1 MKNVVVFVAAILICA
16 SFNVNGQIR
25 PGLRAGGTQ
34 SGGIQLDYSNPREYE
49 IGEITV
55 TGSEFLDKN
64 SIISI
69 SGLSVGQTVKIPG
82 DAISGAI
89 KKLWN
94 QGILGD
100 VSIFIDKIENNMVYL
115 VIDLKER
122 PRLTRF
128 TFEGLTKTQK
138 SDLEDEIKLIRGRV
152 VTDAVVKNTELIIRK
167 YLQEKGYLNADV
179 RIVQQKD
186 TLLSNSVQLNI
197 VVNKNHKVKVKDI
210 IITGNDLFTDAK
222 LKSRMKKTGEKVR
235 FTLVEDLVSKALGI
249 FKPKEVKEFATS
261 SKPFG
266 WKEFRSYLHDH
277 AKLNIF
283 KSAKF
288 QQAEY
293 ETDKKNIITFYNS
306 KGYRDAEIVADS
318 IVKGDKTI
326 DIHLTVEPGR
336 RYYFGDI
343 RWSGN
348 YVYEAETLDRVLG
361 IQKGDVYDMELAKK
375 KLTFNP
381 EGADISS
388 LYMDNGYLF
397 FDVQA
402 VEVSIN
408 EDSIDIEMRVFEG
421 AQATLD
427 KITVSGNDRTNDH
440 VVLRELRT
448 LPGQKFSRGEL
459 IRTQREL
466 AQLGYFNPETVNP
479 NVMPNPAKETA
490 DIEWQVEERPSDQIE
505 LSGGWGG
512 PIGFVGTLGVVF
524 NNFSIRKI
532 PYPKQW
538 SPLPVG
544 DGQKLAVRFQANGK
558 RFQTYSV
565 SFSEPWL
572 GGRKPNSFGLSYSY
586 SVQRQFASFRAT
598 DNNLIGTLGVQ
609 GITASLGRRVT
620 WPDDYFTLSNSL
632 SFLNY
637 RLDNYGSQFGGGSL
651 GFTDGTANSFTFNT
665 TLARNSVDQPM
676 YPRSGSN
683 ISLSAALTPPYSF
696 FRGATLQDAPPEEKY
711 RWVEYHKWMF
721 DSWYYL
727 KLVGDLVLVNR
738 VHIGVIGSYNKNSPG
753 TPFERF
759 SLGGDGLAGQNFIL
773 ATDIIGLRGYP
784 NNSLRPEDR
793 VNNITGGTV
802 FNKFVFELRYPVS
815 LAQSATIYLL
825 TFAEGGNNWNNLRE
839 YNPYNLYKSAG
850 IGVRVFMPAF
860 GLLGVDY
867 GWGFDTLPNATT
879 RSGGQFHFSIG
890 QQIR

>member
-1 MKNVVVFVAAILICA
+1 MKKVVVVVLAAFAIFFSSDVA
-16 SFNVNGQIR
+16 GQIR
-25 PGLRAGGTQ
+25 PGLRVGGGSS
-34 SGGIQLDYSNPREYE
+34 SGVQLDYANPKEYE
-49 IGEITV
+49 IAEIEV
-55 TGSEFLDKN
+55 TGSEYLDKN

-69 SGLSVGQTVKIPG
+69 SGLAPGQKVKIPG

-100 VSIFIDKIENNMVYL
+100 VSIVISKIENNRVSL
-115 VIDLKER
+115 VIELKER
-122 PRLTRF
+122 PRLTKF
-128 TFEGLTKTQK
+128 TFEGLNRTQT
-138 SDLEDEIKLIRGRV
+138 SDIEDEIKLIRGRV
-152 VTDAVVKNTELIIRK
+152 VTDALLKNTELIIKK
-167 YLQEKGYLNADV
+167 YFQGKGYLNANV
-179 RIVQQKD
+179 RIIQQKD
-186 TLLSNSVQLNI
+186 TLLSNSVQLRI
-197 VVNKNHKVKVKDI
+197 VVDKNSKVKVHDI
-210 IITGNDLFTDAK
+210 VFTGDDIFPEAK
-222 LKSRMKKTGEKVR
+222 LKSKMKNTGEKVR
-235 FTLVEDLVSKALGI
+235 FTLIEDLIGRSLRI
-249 FKPKEVKEFATS
+249 FKPKEVKEFLTET
-261 SKPFG
+261 KPFG
-266 WKEFRSYLHDH
+266 WGEFRAYLHEH

-288 QQAEY
+288 LEAKFE
-293 ETDKKNIITFYNS
+293 EDKKSLIAFYNS
-306 KGYRDAEIVADS
+306 KGYRDAEIVSDS
-318 IVKGDKTI
+318 IVKNDKTV
-326 DIHLTVEPGR
+326 DIYMSVNPGTK
-336 RYYFGDI
+336 YYFGDI
-343 RWSGN
+343 TWSGN
-348 YVYEAETLDRVLG
+348 YVYDSETLDKVLA
-361 IQKGDVYDMELAKK
+361 INKGEVYDLSLVHK

-381 EGADISS
+381 EGADISA

-397 FDVQA
+397 FDVKA
-402 VEVSIN
+402 VEVKIDG
-408 EDSIDIEMRVFEG
+408 DSIDLEMRIFEG
-421 AQATLD
+421 AQATID
-427 KITVSGNDRTNDH
+427 KVTVSGNDRTNDH
-440 VVLRELRT
+440 VIIRELRT
-448 LPGQKFSRGEL
+448 LPGQKFSRNEL

-544 DGQKLAVRFQANGK
+544 DGQKLALRFQANGK

-586 SVQRQFASFRAT
+586 SIQRQYAFT
-598 DNNLIGTLGVQ
+598 TNDNDLLGTLGVQ
-609 GITASLGRRVT
+609 GITASLGRRIT

-632 SFLNY
+632 SYLKY
-637 RLDNYGSQFGGGSL
+637 ELDKYQSVIGGGSL
-651 GFTDGTANSFTFNT
+651 GFSDGTANSFTFNT

-676 YPRSGSN
+676 YPRSGSS
-683 ISLSAALTPPYSF
+683 ISLSASFTPPYSVI
-696 FRGATLQDAPPEEKY
+696 RGTSLAGAPPEERYK
-711 RWVEYHKWMF
+711 WVEYHKWMF
-721 DSWYYL
+721 DSWYYM

-738 VHIGVIGSYNKNSPG
+738 VHIGLIGSYDKNSPG

-784 NNSLRPEDR
+784 NNSLRPYDAK
-793 VNNITGGTV
+793 NNISGGTV

-815 LAQSATIYLL
+815 LAQAATIYLL
-825 TFAEGGNNWNNLRE
+825 TFAEGGNNWNNLRD

-850 IGVRVFMPAF
+850 LGVRVFMPAF

-867 GWGFDTLPNATT
+867 GWGFDTLPNQTS